1 MLNTL
6 SSRAT
11 FYDVIGYLVPGG
23 IALGVGWLWLLM
35 IDYDSAIWGMQLIAR
50 YGFRAVLCIVAVG
63 YVAGHFVNAMSSL
76 LLEKFLFKK
85 RFAKAKQW
93 YERVVAKCPAKAKL
107 IAENVRQEFKLDVT
121 ALSAFDMRIRMEE
134 SMPNATVTGFSF
146 LSFYGMSRT
155 MALLSWLGA
164 LPIAMFV
171 AGKYCRAQAFLAGG
185 TSFGIVCAV
194 GIFFCYQY
202 LRFVEYYYDFLGSTL
217 LRVDNRKYV
226 ENAKAKSDDNK

>member
-11 FYDVIGYLVPGG
+11 FYDVIGYLVPGA
-23 IALGVGWLWLLM
+23 IALSVGWLWLFML
-35 IDYDSAIWGMQLIAR
+35 DHDFAIWSAQLMAR
-50 YGFRAVLCIVAVG
+50 HGFCALLCIVAVG
-63 YVAGHFVNAMSSL
+63 YVAGHLVNAMSSL
-76 LLEKFLFKK
+76 LLEKFVFRK

-93 YERVVAKCPAKAKL
+93 YERVAAKCPAKAKL
-107 IAENVRQEFKLDVT
+107 IAENVRQEFKLDVA

-134 SMPNATVTGFSF
+134 SMPNATITGFSF

-185 TSFGIVCAV
+185 TSFGIVCAI

-217 LRVDNRKYV
+217 LRVDNQKSGKNPEV
-226 ENAKAKSDDNK
+226 EKPV

>member
-11 FYDVIGYLVPGG
+11 FYDVIGYLVPGVISLG
-23 IALGVGWLWLLM
+23 IGWLWLFML
-35 IDYDSAIWGMQLIAR
+35 DHDFAIWCAR
-50 YGFRAVLCIVAVG
+50 LMARHGFYALLCMAAVG

-76 LLEKFLFKK
+76 LLEKFVFKK

-107 IAENVRQEFKLDVT
+107 IAENVKREFKLDVT

-134 SMPNATVTGFSF
+134 SMPNATITGFSF

-164 LPIAMFV
+164 LPIALFV
-171 AGKYCRAQAFLAGG
+171 ADKYCGVQAVFAGEG
-185 TSFGIVCAV
+185 RLPDDSRQEI
-194 GIFFCYQY
+194 Y
-202 LRFVEYYYDFLGSTL
+202 LHQRGQ
-217 LRVDNRKYV
+217 RV
-226 ENAKAKSDDNK
+226 

>member
-1 MLNTL
+1 
-6 SSRAT
+6 
-11 FYDVIGYLVPGG
+11 
-23 IALGVGWLWLLM
+23 
-35 IDYDSAIWGMQLIAR
+35 
-50 YGFRAVLCIVAVG
+50 
-63 YVAGHFVNAMSSL
+63 
-76 LLEKFLFKK
+76 
-85 RFAKAKQW
+85 
-93 YERVVAKCPAKAKL
+93 
-107 IAENVRQEFKLDVT
+107 
-121 ALSAFDMRIRMEE
+121 
-134 SMPNATVTGFSF
+134 MPNATITGFSF

-171 AGKYCRAQAFLAGG
+171 ASKYCRAQAFLAGG

-217 LRVDNRKYV
+217 LRVDNRKYG